1 MLEITLLTLYFND
14 KNEWLEQRVFVNV
27 ETNDF
32 SFCFVSFLSSKE
44 ENQYMLKNLQIDEK
58 EKINFIQYKFFKND
72 IFSFKEIKEQVILFL
87 NKFDFKRWNNFQKN
101 KSVQISELEFNR
113 KWEEIKKVW
122 LQFPLKINEL
132 EDYSS
137 NDSKNKILKNDLF
150 EKLNQNLF
158 LKNKKTLIKI

>member
-1 MLEITLLTLYFND
+1 MLEITLLALSFND
-14 KNEWLEQRVFVNV
+14 NDEWLEQRVFVNI
-27 ETNDF
+27 EMKDL

-44 ENQYMLKNLQIDEK
+44 ENQYMLKNVQIDDRDN
-58 EKINFIQYKFFKND
+58 INYIQYKLFKKD
-72 IFSFKEIKEQVILFL
+72 IFSFEEIKEQVLLFL
-87 NKFDFKRWNNFQKN
+87 NKFDFNKWNNFQKN
-101 KSVQISELEFNR
+101 KSVQISELEFNI

-150 EKLNQNLF
+150 EKLNQNLS
-158 LKNKKTLIKI
+158 LKNKNILIKI

>member
-72 IFSFKEIKEQVILFL
+72 IFSFI
-87 NKFDFKRWNNFQKN
+87 
-101 KSVQISELEFNR
+101 
-113 KWEEIKKVW
+113 
-122 LQFPLKINEL
+122 
-132 EDYSS
+132 
-137 NDSKNKILKNDLF
+137 
-150 EKLNQNLF
+150 
-158 LKNKKTLIKI
+158 

>member
-1 MLEITLLTLYFND
+1 MLEITLLALSFND
-14 KNEWLEQRVFVNV
+14 NDEWLEQRVFVNI
-27 ETNDF
+27 EMKDL

-44 ENQYMLKNLQIDEK
+44 ENQYMLKNLQIDGE

-150 EKLNQNLF
+150 EKLNQNLS
-158 LKNKKTLIKI
+158 LKNKNTLIKI